1 MTSHMHALI
10 CIHTYI
16 HTSRYA
22 LAWELRQRRDQNE
35 KNVNLHMKVGGSLEG
50 KSATRVVG
58 FTSARN
64 VAFVESLGV
73 YDAVMTYDDAITSP
87 VLLPASEPA
96 VIVASKI

>member
-1 MTSHMHALI
+1 M
-10 CIHTYI
+10 
-16 HTSRYA
+16 
-22 LAWELRQRRDQNE
+22 
-35 KNVNLHMKVGGSLEG
+35 NLHMKVGGSLEG

-96 VIVASKI
+96 VIVASKL